1 MVDKLKFIQ
10 SQRRKRFYSLIIF
23 HRELTTLK
31 QFKISEKGG
40 RIVIAYVFSRKV
52 TSLFGQRS

>member
-31 QFKISEKGG
+31 QFENSKNKEGLS
-40 RIVIAYVFSRKV
+40 
-52 TSLFGQRS
+52 